1 MDPRTHAFY
10 ARYAEQL
17 QPDSEARHSAM
28 RATIAQ
34 ALTPGQTVLDVG
46 AGAGRDM
53 AAMQELGLDAYGV
66 EPHAGMRERALAL
79 HPGLAGRLADAG
91 LPALGRPFADRCPA
105 GFDAVV
111 CSAVL
116 MHLTP
121 AELHRALAALVQ
133 QLRPGA
139 GTLLLS
145 LPQLDAERLR
155 GDQDPEGRN
164 FHNHAPAA
172 VAQTL
177 AAWQLRLSQESL
189 SDVVWERTG
198 TRWWTG
204 VFRRDARPALTP
216 TGA

>member
-1 MDPRTHAFY
+1 M
-10 ARYAEQL
+10 
-17 QPDSEARHSAM
+17 
-28 RATIAQ
+28 
-34 ALTPGQTVLDVG
+34 
-46 AGAGRDM
+46 
-53 AAMQELGLDAYGV
+53 

-116 MHLTP
+116 MHLSP
-121 AELHRALAALVQ
+121 AELPGALAALVQ

-145 LPQLDAERLR
+145 LPQLDAERLH
-155 GDQDPEGRN
+155 GDQDPDGRN
-164 FHNHAPAA
+164 FHNHDPAV
-172 VAQTL
+172 VARTL

-189 SDVVWERTG
+189 SDVVWAHTG

-204 VFRRDARPALTP
+204 VFRRDAPPDLTP